1 RWSTVHVDDLADLYI
16 LAVERAASG
25 TLLNASGGASVS
37 MRELAAAVS
46 CAVGLDGA
54 CEPWTLDAARAAF
67 GPRADLVAVHPQISG
82 ARAIL
87 QLGWNPRVPSLLH
100 DVAFG
105 SYPQALSA

>member
-1 RWSTVHVDDLADLYI
+1 DLYI
-16 LAVERAASG
+16 LAVERAAG
-25 TLLNASGGASVS
+25 ATLLNASGGASVS

-46 CAVGLDGA
+46 CAMGLEGA

-67 GPRADLVAVHPQISG
+67 GPRADLFAMNQQISG

-87 QLGWNPRVPSLLH
+87 QRGRTPRAPSLPH

-105 SYPQALSA
+105 SYPQVLSA